1 MNGHADY
8 TGKVNHTEIEEISFS
23 FIAKMFEINKKIK
36 RHN

>member
-1 MNGHADY
+1 MDMQT